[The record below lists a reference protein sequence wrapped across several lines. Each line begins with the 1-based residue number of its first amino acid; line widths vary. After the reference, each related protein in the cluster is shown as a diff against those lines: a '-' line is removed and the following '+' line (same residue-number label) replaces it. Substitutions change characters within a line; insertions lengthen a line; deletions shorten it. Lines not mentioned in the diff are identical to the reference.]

1 MKSDMVVASNAAQNK
16 LTFLVC
22 LVSVLAMLSFALWP
36 VFLTELG
43 VIWQLNNTELGLIG
57 GAYFFGY
64 VIATPVLVSSTDI
77 WDAKKVFITGSL
89 ISFLGCCAFSIFA
102 SGFWSAL
109 IIWGFVGAG
118 LAGTYMPGLQILNA
132 RLEAEMRVKV
142 VPWYTSCFGI
152 GTGLSYYFMSYN
164 LTNFDAQ
171 TAAALAALGPLS
183 AALITLFFI
192 PSKNPMADHKPKRKL
207 LNFKPALSQRRT
219 VAYIFCYGAHNFE
232 LFAFQSWIFAL
243 LIFLQSQNS
252 GFFSINSAGALV
264 TIMTLIGV
272 IVSILGA
279 KLCLHFNRN
288 RVIGIIGL
296 GATLLAILSALVLQ
310 GPLWSAIL
318 LLLLYYMAVMMD
330 SGALTAGVV
339 KESDDQ
345 NRGSILAAYSM
356 FGFVGSIIGPPMVG
370 FILDWSGGLE
380 SYAAWKWGLIAMA
393 AGSFAVFIVQNTL
406 SKTDR

>member
-1 MKSDMVVASNAAQNK
+1 MVVASNAAQNK

-43 VIWQLNNTELGLIG
+43 VIWQLNNTELRLIG

-64 VIATPVLVSSTDI
+64 VIATPFLVSLTDI

-102 SGFWSAL
+102 SGFWSAF

-152 GTGLSYYFMSYN
+152 GTGLSYYFMSYK

-171 TAAALAALGPLS
+171 TAAALATLGPLS
-183 AALITLFFI
+183 AALITLLFI

-279 KLCLHFNRN
+279 KFCLHFNRN

-310 GPLWSAIL
+310 GPLWPAIL
-318 LLLLYYMAVMMD
+318 LLLLYYMAIMMD

-356 FGFVGSIIGPPMVG
+356 FGFIGSIIGPPMVG

>member
-1 MKSDMVVASNAAQNK
+1 MVVASNAAQNK

-64 VIATPVLVSSTDI
+64 VIATPFLVSSTDI

-102 SGFWSAL
+102 SGFWNAL

-192 PSKNPMADHKPKRKL
+192 PSKNPMAGRKPKRKL

-310 GPLWSAIL
+310 GPLWPAIL

-345 NRGSILAAYSM
+345 NRVSILVAYSM
-356 FGFVGSIIGPPMVG
+356 FGFIGSIIGPPMVG

>member
-1 MKSDMVVASNAAQNK
+1 MVVASNAAQNK

-64 VIATPVLVSSTDI
+64 VIATPFLVSSTDI

-171 TAAALAALGPLS
+171 TAAALAAMGPLS

-192 PSKNPMADHKPKRKL
+192 PSKNPMAGHKPKRKL
-207 LNFKPALSQRRT
+207 LNFKPALSERRT

-264 TIMTLIGV
+264 TMMTLIGV

-288 RVIGIIGL
+288 KVIGIIGL

-310 GPLWSAIL
+310 GPLWPAIL
-318 LLLLYYMAVMMD
+318 LLLLYYMAIMMD

-356 FGFVGSIIGPPMVG
+356 FGFIGSIIGPPMVG

>member
-1 MKSDMVVASNAAQNK
+1 MVVASNAAQNK

-64 VIATPVLVSSTDI
+64 VIATPFLVSSTDI

-192 PSKNPMADHKPKRKL
+192 PSKNPMAGRKPKRKL

-252 GFFSINSAGALV
+252 GFFSINRAGALV

-279 KLCLHFNRN
+279 KFCLHFNRN
-288 RVIGIIGL
+288 RVIGIIGF

-310 GPLWSAIL
+310 GPLWPAIL
-318 LLLLYYMAVMMD
+318 LLLLYYMAIMMD

-356 FGFVGSIIGPPMVG
+356 FGFIGSIIGPPMIG

>member
-1 MKSDMVVASNAAQNK
+1 
-16 LTFLVC
+16 
-22 LVSVLAMLSFALWP
+22 MLSFALWP

-43 VIWQLNNTELGLIG
+43 VIWKLNNTEMGIIG

-64 VIATPVLVSSTDI
+64 VIATPFLVSSTDF

-89 ISFLGCCAFSIFA
+89 ISFVGCCAFSIFA
-102 SGFWSAL
+102 NGFWSAL
-109 IIWGFVGAG
+109 IIWGIIGAG

-132 RLEAEMRVKV
+132 RLESEMRVKV

-183 AALITLFFI
+183 AALLTLFFI
-192 PSKNPMADHKPKRKL
+192 PSKNVDTDHCPKRKL
-207 LNFKPALSQRRT
+207 INFRPALSQHKT

-232 LFAFQSWIFAL
+232 LFAFRSWIFAL

-252 GFFSINSAGALV
+252 GLFSVNSAGALV

-279 KLCLHFNRN
+279 KLCLHFDRN
-288 RVIGIIGL
+288 QVIGVIGL
-296 GATLLAILSALVLQ
+296 GATFLAIFSALILK
-310 GPLWSAIL
+310 GPLWPAIL
-318 LLLLYYMAVMMD
+318 LLLLYYVAIMMD

-370 FILDWSGGLE
+370 FVLDWSGGLE
-380 SYAAWKWGLIAMA
+380 SYTAWKWGLVAMA

-406 SKTDR
+406 SKTNR

>member
-1 MKSDMVVASNAAQNK
+1 MVVVPNAAQSK
-16 LTFLVC
+16 LTVLVC

-43 VIWQLNNTELGLIG
+43 VIWNLNNTEMGLIG

-64 VIATPVLVSSTDI
+64 VIATPFLVSSTDF

-89 ISFLGCCAFSIFA
+89 ISFIGCCAFSILA

-109 IIWGFVGAG
+109 IIWGIVGAG

-132 RLEAEMRVKV
+132 RLESEMRVKV

-183 AALITLFFI
+183 AALLTLFFI
-192 PSKNPMADHKPKRKL
+192 PSKNVDTDHCPKRKL
-207 LNFKPALSQRRT
+207 INFRPALSKHKT

-232 LFAFQSWIFAL
+232 LFAFRSWIFAL

-252 GFFSINSAGALV
+252 GLFSVNSAGALV

-279 KLCLHFNRN
+279 KLCLHFDRN
-288 RVIGIIGL
+288 QVIGVIGL
-296 GATLLAILSALVLQ
+296 GATFLAIFSALILK
-310 GPLWSAIL
+310 GPLWPAIL
-318 LLLLYYMAVMMD
+318 LLLLYYVAIMMD

-370 FILDWSGGLE
+370 FVLDWSGGLE
-380 SYAAWKWGLIAMA
+380 SYTAWKWGLVAMA

-406 SKTDR
+406 SKTNR

>member
-1 MKSDMVVASNAAQNK
+1 MIVTTNAAQIK
-16 LTFLVC
+16 LTVLVC

-43 VIWQLNNTELGLIG
+43 LIWNLSNTEIGLIG

-64 VIATPVLVSSTDI
+64 VVATPFLVSSTDF
-77 WDAKKVFITGSL
+77 WDAKKVFIIGSL
-89 ISFLGCCAFSIFA
+89 ISFTGCCAFSIFA
-102 SGFWSAL
+102 NGFWSAL
-109 IIWGFVGAG
+109 IIWAIVGAG

-132 RLEAEMRVKV
+132 RLESDLRVKV

-164 LTNFDAQ
+164 LTDFDAQ

-183 AALITLFFI
+183 AALLTVFFI
-192 PSKNPMADHKPKRKL
+192 PSRNVDAGRRPNRKL
-207 LNFKPALSQRRT
+207 INFRPALSQRRT
-219 VAYIFCYGAHNFE
+219 VAYIICYGAHNFE
-232 LFAFQSWIFAL
+232 LFAFRSWIFAL
-243 LIFLQSQNS
+243 LIFLQSQHS
-252 GFFSINSAGALV
+252 GLFSVNSAGALV

-272 IVSILGA
+272 VVSILGA

-288 RVIGIIGL
+288 QVIGVIGL
-296 GATLLAILSALVLQ
+296 GATLLAIFSALFLN
-310 GPLWSAIL
+310 GPLWPAIL
-318 LLLLYYMAVMMD
+318 LILLYYVAIMMD

-339 KESDDQ
+339 KESDNQ

-356 FGFVGSIIGPPMVG
+356 FGFIGSILGPPLIRFV
-370 FILDWSGGLE
+370 LDGRGGLE

-393 AGSFAVFIVQNTL
+393 TGSFAVFIIQNTL
-406 SKTDR
+406 LKPNR

>member
-1 MKSDMVVASNAAQNK
+1 MVVASNAAQNK

-64 VIATPVLVSSTDI
+64 VIATPFLVSSTDI

-192 PSKNPMADHKPKRKL
+192 PSKNPMAGHKPKRKL

-279 KLCLHFNRN
+279 KFCLHFNRN

-310 GPLWSAIL
+310 GPLWPAIL
-318 LLLLYYMAVMMD
+318 LLLLYYMAIMMD

-356 FGFVGSIIGPPMVG
+356 FGFIGSIIGPPMVG

>member
-1 MKSDMVVASNAAQNK
+1 MVVASNAAQNK

-64 VIATPVLVSSTDI
+64 VIATPFLVSSTDI

-118 LAGTYMPGLQILNA
+118 LAGPYMPGLQILNA
-132 RLEAEMRVKV
+132 RLEAEMRVKA

-171 TAAALAALGPLS
+171 IAAALAALGPLS

-192 PSKNPMADHKPKRKL
+192 PSKNPMAGRKPKRKL

-219 VAYIFCYGAHNFE
+219 IAYIFCYGAHNFE

-264 TIMTLIGV
+264 TMMTLIGV
-272 IVSILGA
+272 ILSILGA

-288 RVIGIIGL
+288 KVIGIIGL

-310 GPLWSAIL
+310 GPLWPAVL

-356 FGFVGSIIGPPMVG
+356 FGFIGSIIGPPMIG

-380 SYAAWKWGLIAMA
+380 SYAAWKWGIIAMA
-393 AGSFAVFIVQNTL
+393 AGSFAVFLVQKTL
-406 SKTDR
+406 SKTHR

>member
-1 MKSDMVVASNAAQNK
+1 MVVASNAAQNK

-64 VIATPVLVSSTDI
+64 VIATPFLVSSTDI

-192 PSKNPMADHKPKRKL
+192 PSKNPMAGHKPKRKL
-207 LNFKPALSQRRT
+207 LNFKPALSERRT

-264 TIMTLIGV
+264 TMMTLIGV

-288 RVIGIIGL
+288 KVIGIIGL

-310 GPLWSAIL
+310 GPLWPAIL
-318 LLLLYYMAVMMD
+318 LLLLYYMAIMMD

-356 FGFVGSIIGPPMVG
+356 FGFIGSIIGPPMVG

>member
-1 MKSDMVVASNAAQNK
+1 MVVASNAAQNK

-64 VIATPVLVSSTDI
+64 VIATPFLVSSTDI

-89 ISFLGCCAFSIFA
+89 ISFIGCCAFSIFA
-102 SGFWSAL
+102 NGFWSAL

-132 RLEAEMRVKV
+132 RLEAEMRVKA

-192 PSKNPMADHKPKRKL
+192 PSKNSMAGHKPKRKL

-279 KLCLHFNRN
+279 KFCLHFNRN

-310 GPLWSAIL
+310 GPLWPAIL
-318 LLLLYYMAVMMD
+318 LLLLYYMAIMMD

-356 FGFVGSIIGPPMVG
+356 FGFIGSIIGPPMIG

>member
-1 MKSDMVVASNAAQNK
+1 MVVVPNAAQSK
-16 LTFLVC
+16 LTVLVC

-43 VIWQLNNTELGLIG
+43 VIWNLNNTEIGLIG

-64 VIATPVLVSSTDI
+64 VIATPFLVSSTDF

-89 ISFLGCCAFSIFA
+89 ISFIGCCAFSIFA

-109 IIWGFVGAG
+109 IIWGIIGAG

-132 RLEAEMRVKV
+132 RLESEMRVKV

-183 AALITLFFI
+183 AALLTLFFV
-192 PSKNPMADHKPKRKL
+192 PSKNVDTGRQPKRKL
-207 LNFKPALSQRRT
+207 VNFRPALSQRRT

-232 LFAFQSWIFAL
+232 LFAFRSWIFAL

-252 GFFSINSAGALV
+252 GLFSVNSAGALV

-288 RVIGIIGL
+288 KVIGIIGL
-296 GATLLAILSALVLQ
+296 GATFLAIFSALILQ
-310 GPLWSAIL
+310 GPLWPAIL
-318 LLLLYYMAVMMD
+318 LLLLYYVAIMMD

-356 FGFVGSIIGPPMVG
+356 FGFVGSIIGPPIVG
-370 FILDWSGGLE
+370 FVLDWSGGLE

-406 SKTDR
+406 AKTIR

>member
-1 MKSDMVVASNAAQNK
+1 MVVASNAAQNK

-64 VIATPVLVSSTDI
+64 VIATPFLVSSTDI

-192 PSKNPMADHKPKRKL
+192 PSKNPMAGHKPKRKL

-279 KLCLHFNRN
+279 KFCLHFNRN

-296 GATLLAILSALVLQ
+296 GATFLAILSALVLQ
-310 GPLWSAIL
+310 GPLWPAIL
-318 LLLLYYMAVMMD
+318 LLLLYYMAIMMD

-393 AGSFAVFIVQNTL
+393 VGSFAVFIVQNTL
-406 SKTDR
+406 YKTDR

>member
-1 MKSDMVVASNAAQNK
+1 MVVASNAAQNK

-64 VIATPVLVSSTDI
+64 VIATPFLVSSTDI

-192 PSKNPMADHKPKRKL
+192 PSKNPMAGHKPKRKL

-279 KLCLHFNRN
+279 KFCLHFNRN

-310 GPLWSAIL
+310 GPLWPAIL
-318 LLLLYYMAVMMD
+318 LLLLYYMAIMMD

>member
-1 MKSDMVVASNAAQNK
+1 MVVASNAAQNK

-64 VIATPVLVSSTDI
+64 VIATPFLVSSTDI
-77 WDAKKVFITGSL
+77 WDAKKVFVTGSL
-89 ISFLGCCAFSIFA
+89 ISFIGCCAFSILA

-109 IIWGFVGAG
+109 IIWGIVGAG

-132 RLEAEMRVKV
+132 RLESEMRVKV

-183 AALITLFFI
+183 AALLTLFFI
-192 PSKNPMADHKPKRKL
+192 PSKNVDTDHCPKRKL
-207 LNFKPALSQRRT
+207 INFRPALSQHKT

-232 LFAFQSWIFAL
+232 LFAFRSWIFAL

-252 GFFSINSAGALV
+252 GLFSVNSAGALV

-279 KLCLHFNRN
+279 KLCLHFDRN
-288 RVIGIIGL
+288 QVIGVIGL
-296 GATLLAILSALVLQ
+296 GATFLAIFSALILK
-310 GPLWSAIL
+310 GPLWPAIL
-318 LLLLYYMAVMMD
+318 LLLLYYVAIMMD

-370 FILDWSGGLE
+370 FVLDWSGGLE
-380 SYAAWKWGLIAMA
+380 SYTAWKWGLVAMA
-393 AGSFAVFIVQNTL
+393 AGSFAVFIVQNKL
-406 SKTDR
+406 SKTNR

>member
-1 MKSDMVVASNAAQNK
+1 MVVTSNAAQNK

-64 VIATPVLVSSTDI
+64 VIATPFLVSSTDI

-89 ISFLGCCAFSIFA
+89 ISFIGCCAFSIFA

-243 LIFLQSQNS
+243 LIFLKSQNS

-264 TIMTLIGV
+264 TMMTLIGV

-288 RVIGIIGL
+288 KVIGIIGL

-310 GPLWSAIL
+310 GPLWPAIL
-318 LLLLYYMAVMMD
+318 LLLLYYMAIMMD

-356 FGFVGSIIGPPMVG
+356 FGFIGSIIGPPMVG

>member
-1 MKSDMVVASNAAQNK
+1 M
-16 LTFLVC
+16 
-22 LVSVLAMLSFALWP
+22 
-36 VFLTELG
+36 
-43 VIWQLNNTELGLIG
+43 
-57 GAYFFGY
+57 
-64 VIATPVLVSSTDI
+64 
-77 WDAKKVFITGSL
+77 
-89 ISFLGCCAFSIFA
+89 
-102 SGFWSAL
+102 
-109 IIWGFVGAG
+109 AG
-118 LAGTYMPGLQILNA
+118 
-132 RLEAEMRVKV
+132 R
-142 VPWYTSCFGI
+142 
-152 GTGLSYYFMSYN
+152 
-164 LTNFDAQ
+164 
-171 TAAALAALGPLS
+171 
-183 AALITLFFI
+183 
-192 PSKNPMADHKPKRKL
+192 KPKRKL

-264 TIMTLIGV
+264 TMMALIGV
-272 IVSILGA
+272 ILSILGA

-296 GATLLAILSALVLQ
+296 GATFLAILSALVLQ
-310 GPLWSAIL
+310 GPLWPAIL
-318 LLLLYYMAVMMD
+318 LLLLYYMAIMMD

-356 FGFVGSIIGPPMVG
+356 FGFIGSIIGPPMVV

>member
-1 MKSDMVVASNAAQNK
+1 MVVVPNAAQSK
-16 LTFLVC
+16 LTVLVC

-43 VIWQLNNTELGLIG
+43 VIWNLNNTEMGLIG

-64 VIATPVLVSSTDI
+64 VIATPFLVSSTDF
-77 WDAKKVFITGSL
+77 WDAKKVFVTGSL
-89 ISFLGCCAFSIFA
+89 ISFIGCCAFSILA

-109 IIWGFVGAG
+109 IIWGIVGAG

-132 RLEAEMRVKV
+132 RLESEMRVKV

-183 AALITLFFI
+183 AALLTLFFI
-192 PSKNPMADHKPKRKL
+192 PSKNVDTDHCPKRKL
-207 LNFKPALSQRRT
+207 INFRPALSKHKT

-232 LFAFQSWIFAL
+232 LFAFRSWIFAL

-252 GFFSINSAGALV
+252 GLFSVNSAGALV

-279 KLCLHFNRN
+279 KLCLHFDRN
-288 RVIGIIGL
+288 QVIGVIGL
-296 GATLLAILSALVLQ
+296 GATFLAIFSALILK
-310 GPLWSAIL
+310 GPLWPAIL
-318 LLLLYYMAVMMD
+318 LLLLYYVAIMMD

-370 FILDWSGGLE
+370 FVLDWSGGLE
-380 SYAAWKWGLIAMA
+380 SYTAWKWGLVAMA

-406 SKTDR
+406 SKTNR

>member
-1 MKSDMVVASNAAQNK
+1 MVVASNAAQNK

-64 VIATPVLVSSTDI
+64 VIATPFLVSSTDI

-89 ISFLGCCAFSIFA
+89 ISFIGCCAFSIFA

-171 TAAALAALGPLS
+171 TATALAALGPLS

-192 PSKNPMADHKPKRKL
+192 PSKNPMACRKPKRKL

-264 TIMTLIGV
+264 TMMTLIGV
-272 IVSILGA
+272 ILSILGA

-296 GATLLAILSALVLQ
+296 GATFLAILSALVLQ
-310 GPLWSAIL
+310 GPLWPAIL
-318 LLLLYYMAVMMD
+318 LLLLYYMAIMMD

-339 KESDDQ
+339 KENDDQ

-356 FGFVGSIIGPPMVG
+356 FGFIGSIIGPPMVG

>member
-1 MKSDMVVASNAAQNK
+1 MVVASNAAQNK

-64 VIATPVLVSSTDI
+64 VIATPFLVSSTDI

-192 PSKNPMADHKPKRKL
+192 PSKNPMAGRKPKRKL

-279 KLCLHFNRN
+279 KFCLHFNRN

-310 GPLWSAIL
+310 GPLWPAIL
-318 LLLLYYMAVMMD
+318 LLLLYYMAIMMD

-356 FGFVGSIIGPPMVG
+356 FGFIGSIIGPPMVG

>member
-1 MKSDMVVASNAAQNK
+1 MVVASNAAQNK

-64 VIATPVLVSSTDI
+64 VIATPFLVSSTDI

-102 SGFWSAL
+102 SGFWNAL

-192 PSKNPMADHKPKRKL
+192 PSKNPMAGRKPKRKL

-272 IVSILGA
+272 IMSILGA
-279 KLCLHFNRN
+279 KFCLHFNRN

-296 GATLLAILSALVLQ
+296 GATFLAILSALVLQ
-310 GPLWSAIL
+310 GPLWPAIL
-318 LLLLYYMAVMMD
+318 LLLLYYMAIMMD

-339 KESDDQ
+339 KESYDQ

-356 FGFVGSIIGPPMVG
+356 FGFIGSIIGPPMVG

-406 SKTDR
+406 SKSDR

>member
-1 MKSDMVVASNAAQNK
+1 MVVASNAAQNK

-64 VIATPVLVSSTDI
+64 VIATPFLVSSTDI

-192 PSKNPMADHKPKRKL
+192 PSKNPMAGRKPKRKL

-279 KLCLHFNRN
+279 KFCLHFNRN

-310 GPLWSAIL
+310 GPLWPAIL
-318 LLLLYYMAVMMD
+318 LLLLYYMAIMMD

-339 KESDDQ
+339 KESYDQ

-356 FGFVGSIIGPPMVG
+356 FGFIGSIIGPPMVG

-406 SKTDR
+406 SKSDR

>member
-1 MKSDMVVASNAAQNK
+1 MVVASNAAQNK

-64 VIATPVLVSSTDI
+64 VIATPFLVSSTDI

-192 PSKNPMADHKPKRKL
+192 PSKNPMAGRKPKRKL

-279 KLCLHFNRN
+279 KFCLHFNRN
-288 RVIGIIGL
+288 RVIGIIGF

-310 GPLWSAIL
+310 GPLWPAIL
-318 LLLLYYMAVMMD
+318 LLLLYYMAIMMD

-339 KESDDQ
+339 KESYDQ

-356 FGFVGSIIGPPMVG
+356 FGFIGSIIGPPMVG

>member
-1 MKSDMVVASNAAQNK
+1 MVVASNAAQNK

-64 VIATPVLVSSTDI
+64 VIATPFLVSSTDI

-89 ISFLGCCAFSIFA
+89 ISFIGCCAFSIFA
-102 SGFWSAL
+102 NGFWSAL

-192 PSKNPMADHKPKRKL
+192 PSKNPMTDHKPKRKL

-279 KLCLHFNRN
+279 KFCLHFNRN

-296 GATLLAILSALVLQ
+296 GATFLAILSALVLQ
-310 GPLWSAIL
+310 GPLWPAIL
-318 LLLLYYMAVMMD
+318 LLLLYYMAIMMD

-356 FGFVGSIIGPPMVG
+356 FGFIGSIIGPPMVG